1 MSANKSPNNSTN
13 ASKNPSVNTPASNN
27 SKSPNQLPNNKIVA
41 PSNNVKITKS
51 TNSSSSNIAAANST
65 FQTAKEEA
73 GVYEVVSENYLLLL
87 GICSALII
95 IIIIYLFSQSY
106 RVDRTISK
114 MLVYQGF
121 QRITSVDISNLG
133 NRRLGDFHVASAYNA
148 AHCGYQMYD
157 YTSDKI
163 VLAVLQ
169 SGVRYLEFNVFN
181 NEFGD
186 KAYPVVSMGYKVGE
200 WKMMINDTPLET
212 IFETISKNAFSITS
226 GSEGV
231 NNPDDPLF
239 IGLNL
244 NTNSNLN
251 CLNLVAFLITK
262 FFSRRLLPSAYS
274 FQNND
279 NIGDITMTQLTG
291 NTSNGGKVIFFASDG
306 FQGTGLEELINYSW
320 DNVDNNPKHSMQR
333 ILYSTIMDS
342 KYDKQALIDYNRTG
356 LTIIVPHEEKDF
368 YNTNYDSTV
377 AFELGCQFV
386 SMEFQ
391 YVDNNMDSYITRF
404 KSSSFV
410 LKDEN
415 LRKGK
420 TNKKK
425 TKT

>member
-1 MSANKSPNNSTN
+1 MSTNKSLNNSSVN
-13 ASKNPSVNTPASNN
+13 ASSNN

-41 PSNNVKITKS
+41 PSNNVKTTKS
-51 TNSSSSNIAAANST
+51 TNGSVSSNITTVNSA
-65 FQTAKEEA
+65 FQTAKDEA

-87 GICSALII
+87 GVSSALII

-106 RVDRTISK
+106 RVERAISK

-133 NRRLGDFHVASAYNA
+133 NRRFGDFHVASAYNA

-157 YTSDKI
+157 YTSEKI
-163 VLAVLQ
+163 VLAALQ

-226 GSEGV
+226 GYEGV

-262 FFSRRLLPSAYS
+262 FFSKRLLPSAYS

-279 NIGDITMTQLTG
+279 NIGDLTMSQLTG
-291 NTSNGGKVIFFASDG
+291 NNSNGGKVIFFASDG
-306 FQGTGLEELINYSW
+306 FQGTGL
-320 DNVDNNPKHSMQR
+320 
-333 ILYSTIMDS
+333 
-342 KYDKQALIDYNRTG
+342 
-356 LTIIVPHEEKDF
+356 
-368 YNTNYDSTV
+368 
-377 AFELGCQFV
+377 
-386 SMEFQ
+386 
-391 YVDNNMDSYITRF
+391 
-404 KSSSFV
+404 
-410 LKDEN
+410 
-415 LRKGK
+415 
-420 TNKKK
+420 
-425 TKT
+425 